1 VSGAPAPDLPDALV
15 VFDGACAFCSGWVR
29 LLLRLDREG
38 ILRFAP
44 VQSAVGRAACRR
56 SGVDPDDP
64 STFLFLDRGRAY
76 ARSDAFAALLGRLP
90 APWRAFRGLRH
101 LPRPLRDGLYGV
113 VARNRYRLFGRRDDC
128 MMPSPEVRA
137 RFLLDPPQGT

>member
-1 VSGAPAPDLPDALV
+1 
-15 VFDGACAFCSGWVR
+15 
-29 LLLRLDREG
+29 
-38 ILRFAP
+38 
-44 VQSAVGRAACRR
+44 
-56 SGVDPDDP
+56 
-64 STFLFLDRGRAY
+64 LFLDRGRAY